1 MKRML
6 AMLLCMLLVT
16 TGALAETVT
25 EAPANPAVLTL
36 NLTEATDEELADAA
50 AKIAAEQ
57 CARIKTTITLD
68 ATAATLNKGKQ
79 LKLTA
84 TVAGLPEGAQQ
95 PKLVWSTSDKKVATV
110 QNGSI
115 NAVGAGEAVISCA
128 ITVDGMELT
137 AECFV
142 TVIIPVSSVQLEKKT
157 ISMGV
162 GETFAPEFKVQPKTA
177 TVQTLAYTS
186 SDEAV
191 ATVDANGVITAV
203 GPGKCTVTATSTDG
217 TEKSVAANVRVTPF
231 EPEQTDYTITSKQG
245 DTIRLKYYGRS
256 LSDLKINVTNSAYA
270 EVKKSIDREEGLDYS
285 YIVFE
290 IIPLKSGTMTI
301 NIADKE
307 DANSKIALKVTIDK
321 KAVYSQESYPK
332 IKYDNAF
339 RYPEKYEGE
348 PVSFSGK
355 IQQVMDGI
363 GYTTYRI
370 SSRGRYDDI
379 VYVKIDND
387 DITIPLLED
396 DKVTV
401 YGTYNGTYTYTTVL
415 GASVTIPYVLAERI
429 NIQKN

>member
-1 MKRML
+1 MKKWL
-6 AMLLCMLLVT
+6 SVLLCLLMLV
-16 TGALAETVT
+16 TGALAE
-25 EAPANPAVLTL
+25 EASTLLTL
-36 NLTEATDEELADAA
+36 DLLTATDEELAEAA
-50 AKIAAEQ
+50 ALIAAEQ
-57 CARIKTTITLD
+57 RARIKTTITLD
-68 ATAATLNKGKQ
+68 QTEVTVNKGKQ
-79 LKLTA
+79 VKLKA
-84 TVAGLPEGAQQ
+84 TVEGLPEGAQQ
-95 PKLVWSTSDKKVATV
+95 PKLVWATSDKAVATV
-110 QNGSI
+110 QSGNVT
-115 NAVGAGEAVISCA
+115 AAGAGDAVITCT
-128 ITVDGMELT
+128 ITLEDGMSIS
-137 AECFV
+137 AECQV
-142 TVIIPVSSVQLEKKT
+142 TVIVPVSSVTLEKKT
-157 ISMGV
+157 VSLGV

-191 ATVDANGVITAV
+191 ATVDAQGVITAV
-203 GPGKCTVTATSTDG
+203 GPGKCTITATSTDG

-256 LSDLKINVTNSAYA
+256 LADLKINVTNSAYA